1 MLCRKR
7 YRPSV
12 QWLLVFVVSPLLLT
26 SACAPAK
33 ETSKEPGKPTAAWP
47 SDADGA
53 LLACVSKDR
62 TGAFQFDRYM
72 TVQQAEPRHHKPD
85 LRYYPELKGEY
96 VRQYAFRCLDD
107 EGNVLYEL
115 PFTHDYTAAVK
126 TGGQSGC
133 IIYMLESHASFMEW
147 LPLSSRTRVLQFVE
161 GGKVV
166 AEKRRS
172 PHPPEVRLGSAR
184 IQADGKVSVPWSVED
199 KDDRELSMK
208 LAFHDP
214 DGQHLL
220 AEALRLV
227 LAPRPHVNGHSEDA
241 YTQGYGSPEVGPDF
255 MEFDATVFQ
264 GGKGCRLEVAVS
276 DGINWTT
283 AVSEP
288 FDTSSRVPGIRI
300 VKPKQGAIFTQ
311 DETVDLWAGRTD
323 GGPPLPFDGV
333 TYRDGKPYRLV
344 WSSSIDGKLAED
356 NVVDVR
362 GLSAGEHVITAEVT
376 GRSGEAA
383 KASTR
388 ITVLPMPFPEVGI
401 DPDSAEDSRM
411 KVLSTLLPWLSD
423 EDPTQRLRGARA
435 IALLGPEPDHVPNL
449 VQALTAEIQARP
461 ADARHEESR
470 LHNNIILDLVVAL
483 GKLGPQAAMA
493 VPEIVTV
500 LNMDEEPEAT
510 EVAMEALRQ
519 IGEPAV
525 PLLLEQLRE
534 GDLQARRNAAWALER
549 MEPSAAAVDPL
560 IQALADEKVRPFAVP
575 ALRQMKGIAVPALL
589 TALESEDAGIREG
602 TCQALQQAN
611 DPMVAPRLLDLYKRE
626 KNSHVRHEAAC
637 AIAHS
642 GYAGADAVG
651 ALTEALGDSNER
663 TRYLAASRLGDTGT
677 SDAVE
682 PLLKATKDK
691 SLRVRR
697 NAAISLGD
705 LGPNAAAAVPVL
717 QELKASDPE
726 RSVRYVAEK
735 ALARIQGRR

>member
-85 LRYYPELKGEY
+85 LKYYPELKGEY

-133 IIYMLESHASFMEW
+133 IIYMLETHASFVEW

-220 AEALRLV
+220 AEALKLV

-376 GRSGEAA
+376 GRSGEVVRV
-383 KASTR
+383 STH
-388 ITVLPMPFPEVGI
+388 ITVLPEPFPEIWI
-401 DPDSAEDSRM
+401 DPTSISLRAQYEKKNWPTVLRFTVLGRRPEPSLPHAEWVDDSPTIYATVTYAGHKTSYGVQREMGFSDGDGRLEAEVPWPFREAGNYDVSIEASGLPGEPELRRKDNVVLKSITWDGPADRDIPVRDSPEVTMAPGSLVATPAEGRPRGTVALEWTYELRNTSDQKYGFDVFVGTS
-411 KVLSTLLPWLSD
+411 KVSSDWGSSTQCHVVRYTRKANLRLPKEPGRYTITVHARIEGECEEALSD
-423 EDPTQRLRGARA
+423 
-435 IALLGPEPDHVPNL
+435 N
-449 VQALTAEIQARP
+449 
-461 ADARHEESR
+461 
-470 LHNNIILDLVVAL
+470 DLKVEVSA
-483 GKLGPQAAMA
+483 
-493 VPEIVTV
+493 T
-500 LNMDEEPEAT
+500 EEPE
-510 EVAMEALRQ
+510 
-519 IGEPAV
+519 
-525 PLLLEQLRE
+525 
-534 GDLQARRNAAWALER
+534 
-549 MEPSAAAVDPL
+549 
-560 IQALADEKVRPFAVP
+560 
-575 ALRQMKGIAVPALL
+575 
-589 TALESEDAGIREG
+589 
-602 TCQALQQAN
+602 
-611 DPMVAPRLLDLYKRE
+611 
-626 KNSHVRHEAAC
+626 
-637 AIAHS
+637 
-642 GYAGADAVG
+642 
-651 ALTEALGDSNER
+651 
-663 TRYLAASRLGDTGT
+663 
-677 SDAVE
+677 
-682 PLLKATKDK
+682 
-691 SLRVRR
+691 
-697 NAAISLGD
+697 
-705 LGPNAAAAVPVL
+705 
-717 QELKASDPE
+717 
-726 RSVRYVAEK
+726 
-735 ALARIQGRR
+735 